1 MVKFALQDKLTGL
14 KNYQEI
20 FEVALSLGFDGVEIT
35 HFEGPLTKETSHS
48 ILHASHA
55 TGIQASAVCGGYNH
69 WIGDFDETNR
79 LEAVQGIK
87 SSLQYTA
94 AIGAQG
100 LIAPAAYGMFSR
112 KLPPFHPPRSEEG
125 DRRALLDS
133 LSRIAEDAEKFNVN
147 LFLEPL
153 NRYEDHMLNTVSQ
166 AVSLVKEVGS
176 DKIKVMADFFHMSI
190 EEPKIEES
198 IALYHP
204 FIGYYHLADSNR
216 LEPGKGHT
224 DFAEPLALLNTINY
238 KGFLSY
244 ECGLSG
250 EARKS
255 LLESITFLKNTQK
268 IAQA

>member
-1 MVKFALQDKLTGL
+1 MKFALQDKLTGL
-14 KNYQEI
+14 KNYAEI
-20 FEVALSLGFDGVEIT
+20 FEAAKSLGFDGVEIT
-35 HFEGPLTKETSHS
+35 HFEGPLNKETSRS
-48 ILHASHA
+48 ILNASHA
-55 TGIQASAVCGGYNH
+55 TGIQASAVCGGYTH
-69 WIGDFDETNR
+69 WIGDFDKSNR

-87 SSLQYTA
+87 TSLQYTA
-94 AIGAQG
+94 EIGAQG

-112 KLPPFHPPRSEEG
+112 KLPPFISPRNEEG
-125 DRRALLDS
+125 DRKALLDS
-133 LSRIAEDAEKFNVN
+133 LARIAEDAEKFNVT

-190 EEPKIEES
+190 EEPNIEET
-198 IALYHP
+198 IAMYHP
-204 FIGYYHLADSNR
+204 YIGYYHLADSNR
-216 LEPGKGHT
+216 MEPGKGHT
-224 DFAEPLALLNTINY
+224 DFAGPLALLNKFQY

-255 LLESITFLKNTQK
+255 LMESITFLKNTQK
-268 IAQA
+268 IVHI